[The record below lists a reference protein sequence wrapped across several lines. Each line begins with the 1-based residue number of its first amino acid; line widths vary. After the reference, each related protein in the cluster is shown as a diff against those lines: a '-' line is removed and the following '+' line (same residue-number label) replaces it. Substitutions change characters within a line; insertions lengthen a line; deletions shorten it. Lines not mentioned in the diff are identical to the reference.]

1 MHQYTYSIYSNL
13 TISYKSNLSNKS
25 DNSDDSTETSDDS
38 ESESESDIFDKL
50 VNFNDFIPN
59 IFHSP
64 HLKRNIFLDSTI
76 RDNSNLGEKS
86 HNNIIGKTSNL
97 TKETPFIS
105 FLIDKRIKFCH
116 LGASS
121 HIAAF
126 IPTSINLTTLFS
138 QFGNSNAIIGENSNK
153 PLYSNTK
160 IKTHAEMEALEKAK
174 GLLRCKRIKKNKMNL
189 IVIRINKMGELCES
203 APCFHCTKKLCE
215 NNFIQISKLYYSR
228 HDGSITCVKF
238 DDWARDGNHS
248 VSKGWKW
255 LEKNNKFK

>member
-1 MHQYTYSIYSNL
+1 MYQHTYSIYSNL
-13 TISYKSNLSNKS
+13 TISYKSDNSNKS
-25 DNSDDSTETSDDS
+25 DNSDNSTEISEESDSD
-38 ESESESDIFDKL
+38 SESDIFDKL
-50 VNFNDFIPN
+50 VNFDDFIP
-59 IFHSP
+59 
-64 HLKRNIFLDSTI
+64 NIFLDSTI
-76 RDNSNLGEKS
+76 RNNSNINEKLY
-86 HNNIIGKTSNL
+86 NNTIGKTSNL

-126 IPTSINLTTLFS
+126 IPTSINLTTLFG

-228 HDGSITCVKF
+228 YDGSITCVKF